1 MDKYEE
7 TLRWYKETGRKPSS
21 EVILRMIGDA
31 SMRTPRDAPIS
42 TDEVLFY
49 TEQSGSGHV
58 FVRMAKVV
66 LPGNRPGSIKP
77 DRIKRLRVGGP
88 SPFRCPRGYYSIP
101 GDFMAIGCWSYQRDL
116 ENMPPMEPEPD
127 PLTELLKRKD
137 VRKRLSI

>member
-7 TLRWYKETGRKPSS
+7 AIKWYKEHGRKPSR
-21 EVILRMIGDA
+21 EDIFRMIGEATRSNPGD
-31 SMRTPRDAPIS
+31 TPIR

-49 TEQSGSGHV
+49 TEQTLSGFV
-58 FVRMAKVV
+58 IVRMAKVV
-66 LPGNRPGSIKP
+66 HHPGSIKP
-77 DRIKRLRVGGP
+77 DKIKRLRVGGP

-101 GDFMAIGCWSYQRDL
+101 GDFRAIGCWSYQRDL

-137 VRKRLSI
+137 VRDRLNPFR